1 MSKIIGITVGTTY
14 DKTKISG
21 GGLTDEQLTQLETL
35 IKWYEQAHYTTMTV
49 SISPSGKTYELG
61 SKQTLAISWQFSQ
74 EVSSV
79 TFNGEAQEATA
90 KGSKSVTVECSDP
103 NKSTFTYTVSGTRKD
118 GNKESKSASCTILFQ
133 NKFYRGYATDPR
145 STGGVVDSAFIR
157 SLQHSGFASG
167 RACSFTQKANSG
179 TYIWY
184 AYPKRFGEATA
195 YMAPPGSSYMKGGFE
210 APETVSVT
218 NSSGYTEDYYFY
230 RSINTGLNQD
240 IKMA

>member
-14 DKTKISG
+14 DKNKISG

-35 IKWYEQAHYTTMTV
+35 IKWYEQEHYTTMTV
-49 SISPSGKTYELG
+49 SISPSGKTYEIG
-61 SKQTLAISWQFSQ
+61 SKQTITISWKFSQ

-79 TFNGEAQEATA
+79 TLNGEAQAAESE
-90 KGSKSVTVECSDP
+90 GSKTVTVAGDVAS
-103 NKSTFTYTVSGTRKD
+103 NTSFTYTVTGIRKD
-118 GNKESKSASCTILFQ
+118 GNKESKSASCTFLFQ
-133 NKFYRGYATDPR
+133 NKFYRGYAADPR
-145 STGGVVDSAFIR
+145 SSGGVVDSSFIR

-184 AYPKRFGEATA
+184 AYPKRFGVATA

-240 IKMA
+240 IKMT